1 MSASGQNESL
11 KQVVRRALLERR
23 AKLIA
28 RRDADEASAS
38 ELFDTR
44 ETDWEDRAANV
55 SAAQRLTQLGEN
67 ERAQLA
73 LVQTA
78 LERLDEGSWGIC
90 IACGKAIGA
99 ARLRVA
105 PEALRCARCTNHH

>member
-1 MSASGQNESL
+1 MSASVRKQSL
-11 KQVVRRALLERR
+11 KQLAHRSLLERR
-23 AKLIA
+23 AALIA
-28 RRDADEASAS
+28 RRESDDASAR
-38 ELFDTR
+38 ELLDMR

-55 SAAQRLTQLGEN
+55 TAAQSLTRLGEN

-78 LERLDEGSWGIC
+78 LERLDEASWGVC
-90 IACGKAIGA
+90 VACGKPIRE

-105 PEALRCARCTNHH
+105 PEALRCARCTR

>member
-1 MSASGQNESL
+1 MRASVPKESL
-11 KQVVRRALLERR
+11 KQQVRRTLLARR
-23 AKLIA
+23 AALIA
-28 RRDADEASAS
+28 RRDADDASAS
-38 ELFDTR
+38 QLLDER

-55 SAAQRLTQLGEN
+55 SAAQRLTQLGES

-78 LERLDEGSWGIC
+78 LERLDEGSWGMC
-90 IACGKAIGA
+90 VACGKAIEA

-105 PEALRCARCTNHH
+105 PEALRCARCTH